1 MSAMSL
7 FLFSAFALSLLF
19 AAVIGSWYGGVAVY
33 ATFIALGLGGVGV
46 LAAARWL
53 DKRRR
58 HAKARS
64 SMADARW
71 ASEVCGTIPTAAA
84 IVRGPVVSFA
94 NRALLDLLGLAE
106 RGDEVVGLPFTNV
119 LHPGD
124 HERFAAM
131 LGSPSDGAPRGQ
143 DQILRLVRGGS
154 GALRVYASLSPLESD
169 PGSHLLQFSVD
180 LSAGEAREVS
190 GEGLVGAIDQLDLV
204 FFKIDDIGRMVYAN
218 RAWERLTGRALAD
231 SRGRSLLSAVHP
243 EDRDALEQGL
253 ARVANG
259 NIDRFSTEVRF
270 VHLAGNV
277 LRGTLRANACFDAG
291 GDLSGIAGTISE
303 VDRRRREDES
313 QASRRHVNTL
323 LANVPGM
330 IYRGLNDPDWTME
343 FVSDGCLDL
352 TGYES
357 WEIVGNRRVTFVS
370 LIHPEDRDFVWSQ
383 VQAALEVRRPY
394 QIAYRLVHAS
404 GRTLR
409 VWEQGRGM
417 FSAQG
422 ELLSV
427 EGFIT
432 DMDIRSSTEERTRN
446 RVWFDARTGMASRS
460 VFTQLLVWTLHQSR
474 IRNLRFALLWVDV
487 NVPALQAI
495 AFSSEVAENLLDTVA
510 RRFRSV
516 NGPGA
521 LVTYME
527 DWRFAVLLSDFRAD
541 GGRRQMTAARDVVG
555 ATTRIAQ
562 GLAAELSTSVMVA
575 GAQEPVEVAIGIA
588 LSGPRHIDAESLLS
602 AARQASLQARALGPV
617 RCEFSED

>member
-1 MSAMSL
+1 
-7 FLFSAFALSLLF
+7 
-19 AAVIGSWYGGVAVY
+19 
-33 ATFIALGLGGVGV
+33 
-46 LAAARWL
+46 
-53 DKRRR
+53 
-58 HAKARS
+58 
-64 SMADARW
+64 
-71 ASEVCGTIPTAAA
+71 
-84 IVRGPVVSFA
+84 
-94 NRALLDLLGLAE
+94 
-106 RGDEVVGLPFTNV
+106 
-119 LHPGD
+119 
-124 HERFAAM
+124 
-131 LGSPSDGAPRGQ
+131 
-143 DQILRLVRGGS
+143 
-154 GALRVYASLSPLESD
+154 
-169 PGSHLLQFSVD
+169 
-180 LSAGEAREVS
+180 
-190 GEGLVGAIDQLDLV
+190 
-204 FFKIDDIGRMVYAN
+204 
-218 RAWERLTGRALAD
+218 
-231 SRGRSLLSAVHP
+231 
-243 EDRDALEQGL
+243 
-253 ARVANG
+253 
-259 NIDRFSTEVRF
+259 
-270 VHLAGNV
+270 
-277 LRGTLRANACFDAG
+277 
-291 GDLSGIAGTISE
+291 
-303 VDRRRREDES
+303 
-313 QASRRHVNTL
+313 L

>member
-1 MSAMSL
+1 
-7 FLFSAFALSLLF
+7 
-19 AAVIGSWYGGVAVY
+19 
-33 ATFIALGLGGVGV
+33 
-46 LAAARWL
+46 
-53 DKRRR
+53 
-58 HAKARS
+58 
-64 SMADARW
+64 
-71 ASEVCGTIPTAAA
+71 
-84 IVRGPVVSFA
+84 
-94 NRALLDLLGLAE
+94 
-106 RGDEVVGLPFTNV
+106 
-119 LHPGD
+119 
-124 HERFAAM
+124 M
-131 LGSPSDGAPRGQ
+131 LGAPSDGAPRGQ

-357 WEIVGNRRVTFVS
+357 WEIVGNRRVTFAS

-432 DMDIRSSTEERTRN
+432 DTDIRSSTEERTRN